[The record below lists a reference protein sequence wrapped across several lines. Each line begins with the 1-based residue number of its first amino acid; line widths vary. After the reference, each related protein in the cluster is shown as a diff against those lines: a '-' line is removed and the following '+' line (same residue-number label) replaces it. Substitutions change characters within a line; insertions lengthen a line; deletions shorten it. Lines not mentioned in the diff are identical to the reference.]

1 MQWVLDNLKPF
12 DDYYSYYTQDF
23 DVTTSSGDI
32 SVNGAAIESQ
42 VMTFSAGGTVTAPL
56 VPVNNLGCDAADFPA
71 GVSGQ
76 IALIQ
81 RGTCAFGVK
90 ATNAKAAGAVGA
102 VIYNNVPGVVAGTLG
117 GEGDYPATIGI
128 TQADGQA
135 FVAAIAAGTEQI
147 ATVNVIHDVTTTT
160 NVIAET
166 KAGNHSNVVHL
177 GGHSDSVIAGP
188 GINDNGSG
196 SAGLLEVAKQ
206 LTNFKVNNAV
216 RFSWWAAEEEGLL
229 GAAHF
234 VEQSTPEELAQIRLY
249 LNFDMIGSPNY
260 FYGVYDGDGSEF
272 GTTGPLGSAQ
282 AEKLFEDY
290 FKSVGIQSFPT
301 DFSGRSD
308 YGPFLEN
315 GVASGGL
322 FTGAEELKTPEQA
335 AANGGEAGVA
345 FDVCY
350 HAACDDIANIAWEAQ
365 TANTKA
371 IAHAVGTLA
380 VSTAQLDAVAPVTK
394 REAKVEKRAWAS
406 YNPKF
411 RGGHAL
417 F

>member
-1 MQWVLDNLKPF
+1 
-12 DDYYSYYTQDF
+12 
-23 DVTTSSGDI
+23 
-32 SVNGAAIESQ
+32 
-42 VMTFSAGGTVTAPL
+42 MTFSAGGTVTEDI
-56 VPVNNLGCDAADFPA
+56 VNVANLGCDAADFSA
-71 GVSGQ
+71 AVSGK
-76 IALIQ
+76 IALIK
-81 RGTCAFGVK
+81 RGTCAFGAK

-102 VIYNNVPGVVAGTLG
+102 IIYNNEAGVVAGTLG

-128 TQADGQA
+128 SDTDGQA
-135 FVAAIAAGTEQI
+135 IKASIEAGQSQVGTI
-147 ATVNVIHDVTTTT
+147 NVVLDVTTTT

-166 KAGNHSNVVHL
+166 KAGNHDNVVHL
-177 GGHSDSVIAGP
+177 GGHSDSVEAGP

-196 SAGLLEVAKQ
+196 SIGLLEIAKQ
-206 LTNFKVNNAV
+206 LTKYKVNNAV

-234 VEQSTPEELAQIRLY
+234 VEESTQEDLDKIRVY
-249 LNFDMIGSPNY
+249 LNFDMIGSPNF
-260 FYGVYDGDGSEF
+260 FYGIYDGDGSEF
-272 GTTGPLGSAQ
+272 GTTGPAGSAQ

-322 FTGAEELKTPEQA
+322 FTGAEEIKTPEQA

-345 FDVCY
+345 YDVCY
-350 HAACDDIANIAWEAQ
+350 HAACDDISNISWEAQ
-365 TANTKA
+365 VENTKA
-371 IAHAVGTLA
+371 IAHAVAVLG
-380 VSTAQLDAVAPVTK
+380 VSTHILDVVAPTK
-394 REAKVEKRAWAS
+394 RDNAKLESRS
-406 YNPKF
+406 LSTYNPKY